1 MRGMKRSE
9 RIWVDE
15 RKGLADEG
23 INVGKDAEDPWEKP
37 NLRLASWVYVTS
49 FVSHVA
55 PFEDLRGAAEQ
66 TEPATGAPLPFQD
79 DPLRPSATCWGT
91 RSLRVAFRRASRHR
105 GGTRTTQTSDG
116 SQLLSVSRPKDSG
129 LWVAGPRVTRCFS
142 VFVSYFCSGS
152 GEESLHLLLF
162 HVLTS
167 FNIRVPAEF

>member
-15 RKGLADEG
+15 RKGLTDEG

-37 NLRLASWVYVTS
+37 NLRLGSWVYVTS

-79 DPLRPSATCWGT
+79 DSHVHLPRVEVRGRSVSRSDGHHGTEGALGPLRRVMAASCCLFPG
-91 RSLRVAFRRASRHR
+91 RRMQDSLSRRASC
-105 GGTRTTQTSDG
+105 TQVLLQFCFTFLFRRWCGESSPPTVSCSDI
-116 SQLLSVSRPKDSG
+116 L
-129 LWVAGPRVTRCFS
+129 
-142 VFVSYFCSGS
+142 
-152 GEESLHLLLF
+152 
-162 HVLTS
+162 
-167 FNIRVPAEF
+167 